1 MLARY
6 AQRQQAIVQLADE
19 LQARNKADE
28 ANSLRTLVGAPAL
41 DNLYSLN
48 HEPVVIRWGLA
59 PPAPLI
65 TPVAATVTP
74 PAATLTSPP

>member
-1 MLARY
+1 M
-6 AQRQQAIVQLADE
+6 ADE

-48 HEPVVIRWGLA
+48 QEPVVIRWGLA
-59 PPAPLI
+59 
-65 TPVAATVTP
+65 
-74 PAATLTSPP
+74 